1 MGARHLFYRPRTNLR
16 TIVIALYLP
25 ALSAC
30 VTPQSKGDA
39 KRKENEAQ
47 SAVAAALFAP
57 PAPQQAVSNPT
68 RIVDIAFN
76 VMNAEFPPSS
86 AGDARKIWNHV
97 DELRLKPELV
107 RLLARNGLR
116 LGVASTASWSAIQ
129 TILDSSDAKITSDQM
144 FPQRGSALPIHAGV
158 VEEGTSI
165 FCYQADGR
173 LVGKSFPGGEKLI
186 IVDYAVRPEL
196 DGSTDIGVSYEI
208 NRDSGEMVWQ
218 QVDGAMRQVPDL
230 DRHRFADLSSLLTL
244 QSGEF
249 LVLGPRD
256 ENKNNNLV
264 GTQFLSPAGGAGY
277 VRLTF
282 LAPVPYQ
289 MQSAARPPT

>member
-1 MGARHLFYRPRTNLR
+1 MGARHQFYRPRKDLR
-16 TIVIALYLP
+16 TIALALLLSLLP
-25 ALSAC
+25 AC
-30 VTPQSKGDA
+30 VAPKPKAAIDQDA
-39 KRKENEAQ
+39 R

-57 PAPQQAVSNPT
+57 PAPQEAISNPT

-76 VMNAEFPPSS
+76 VMNAEFPPAS
-86 AGDARKIWNHV
+86 AGDARKVWNHV

-116 LGVASTASWSAIQ
+116 LGTASPASWAAIQ
-129 TILDSSDAKITSDQM
+129 TILESSDAKITSNQM
-144 FPQRGSALPIHAGV
+144 FPQRGSALPIHAGA

-165 FCYQADGR
+165 FCYQSDGR

-186 IVDYAVRPEL
+186 LIDYAVRPEL
-196 DGSTDIGVSYEI
+196 DGSTDIGVSFEI
-208 NRDSGEMVWQ
+208 NRDSGEMIWQ
-218 QVDGAMRQVPDL
+218 QVDGTMRQVPEI
-230 DRHRFADLSSLLTL
+230 DRHHFADLTTMLTL

-256 ENKNNNLV
+256 EMKNDNLV
-264 GTQFLSPAGGAGY
+264 GTQFLSPAGGTGY

-289 MQSAARPPT
+289 TQAASRPRT